1 MNGRTDTATDRLARL
16 GLCLPPPPAAIGPV
30 EPYML
35 RGNII
40 YTSGQIATRGGALVA
55 SGRLGADLDLAAGQ
69 YAARTCA
76 MNVLAQLHAAAGS
89 IDAITQLV
97 KVTVFVACTA
107 DFVEQ
112 PQVADGASQLLLD
125 VLGPAGIHARSAVGV
140 TALVHGTPVVAE
152 AIAEFHGAGP
162 SRARRC

>member
-1 MNGRTDTATDRLARL
+1 
-16 GLCLPPPPAAIGPV
+16 
-30 EPYML
+30 
-35 RGNII
+35 
-40 YTSGQIATRGGALVA
+40 
-55 SGRLGADLDLAAGQ
+55 
-69 YAARTCA
+69 

-125 VLGPAGIHARSAVGV
+125 VLGPAAGAHVRSAVGV
-140 TALVHGTPVVAE
+140 TALVLGTPVVVE
-152 AIAEFHGAGP
+152 AIAEYHGASDASGC
-162 SRARRC
+162 SAIRGS